1 MNEEYFRSV
10 ANPMRAKD
18 VAIVFNVHV
27 NTVYRL
33 AKSGDLKSI
42 RVSSKTIRF
51 DKKDV
56 YDYYVQKSNNTES
69 R

>member
-1 MNEEYFRSV
+1 MNEDYFRSV

-33 AKSGDLKSI
+33 AKSGELKSI
-42 RVSSKTIRF
+42 RVSAKTIRF

-56 YDYYVQKSNNTES
+56 YDYYVQKSNNSES

>member
-1 MNEEYFRSV
+1 MNEEYFRAC

-18 VAIVFNVHV
+18 VAIVFNIHV

-33 AKSGDLKSI
+33 AKSGELKSI
-42 RVSSKTIRF
+42 RVSKNALRF
-51 DKKDV
+51 GKKDV
-56 YDYYVQKSNNTES
+56 YDYYIQQSNNSES